1 MSASTFEACL
11 KRFRSTDPTIRRE
24 SAEAL
29 ATLDQSQAV
38 NPLIEGLRDENP
50 GVQEAVVAALIRIGG
65 PRVVSSLVPLLREDV
80 GTRNLALEVLEQTG
94 SAGLDILLPLLSHD
108 DANIRKFIVD
118 ILGKL
123 GDHRAIPPLIAVLQ
137 DREPNVRGAAAE
149 GLGYLRAREAV
160 PQLLGLLDDN
170 EWVVFTVIEALG
182 YIADPAA
189 LPALMV
195 LLKDGSE
202 TVRYV
207 VIEALGKF
215 SDSAACVKPMLD
227 LMPSADRGLRDLLTK
242 NIITLAG
249 TNGLDLQSMVNP
261 DWFVLVLEDAV
272 QADQEDVVMAGI
284 RGFEMIESSAGTVAI
299 LGSLEGVSTRFQARA
314 DEIFEQA
321 GRALLRC
328 ADGSALM
335 AALTS
340 PVERVVSLAA
350 ETLGKLRVRE
360 AVQPLA
366 QLILRHGDRDVRRQ
380 ALKALGRIGDP
391 MAIRFVI
398 SALEDENGHVRA
410 AAATVLGKWI
420 NQSGIEP
427 LCGRLLVEPFADVR
441 VAIVDALCANP
452 HPLISEV
459 LMGLLLNHEREEV
472 REAAARGL
480 GRLRPPAALRPL
492 LDVASDPSWLVR
504 AAIIQAIG
512 RYPVRAAFEALRL
525 ALTDD
530 HEKVR
535 LASLLALTV
544 RQEPEIEEILLVQG
558 LGDSDLWVRYRAA
571 EALGVRRAE
580 AALPALALIAKSDR
594 EPSFLRRM
602 AVEALGQVGDPR
614 AGETLSELMWDHN
627 PDVSAAAAQALDA
640 LQGGGEG
647 DDPWK

>member
-1 MSASTFEACL
+1 VSTSTFEACL
-11 KRFRSTDPTIRRE
+11 KRFRSTDPSIRRE

-38 NPLIEGLRDENP
+38 NPLIDGLRDENP
-50 GVQEAVVAALIRIGG
+50 GVQEAAAAALIRIGG
-65 PRVVSSLVPLLREDV
+65 SRVVSSLVPLLREDV

-108 DANIRKFIVD
+108 DTNIRKFVVD
-118 ILGKL
+118 TLSKL
-123 GDHRAIPPLIAVLQ
+123 GDHRAIAPLIESLQ
-137 DREPNVRGAAAE
+137 DREPNVRGSAAE

-189 LPALMV
+189 LPALMA

-202 TVRYV
+202 TVRYA
-207 VIEALGKF
+207 VIEALGRF
-215 SDSAACVKPMLD
+215 SDSAACVKPMLE
-227 LMPSADRGLRDLLTK
+227 LVSSADRDLRDLLTK
-242 NIITLAG
+242 NLITLAG
-249 TNGLDLQSMVNP
+249 TNGLDLKSMVNP

-284 RGFEMIESSAGTVAI
+284 RGFEIIESSAGTVAI
-299 LGSLEGVSTRFQARA
+299 LGSLEGVSTKFPARA

-328 ADGSALM
+328 ADGSALL

-350 ETLGKLRVRE
+350 ETLGKLRSRE
-360 AVQPLA
+360 AVQSLG

-391 MAIRFVI
+391 TAIRFVTA
-398 SALEDENGHVRA
+398 ALEDEDGHVRTE
-410 AAATVLGKWI
+410 AATVLGKWI

-427 LCGRLLVEPFADVR
+427 LCGRLLLEPFADVR
-441 VAIVDALCANP
+441 AAIVEALCANP
-452 HPLISEV
+452 HPLVSER
-459 LMGLLLNHEREEV
+459 LIGLLDHQREEV

-492 LDVASDPSWLVR
+492 LDVASDPSSLVR
-504 AAIIQAIG
+504 GAIIEAIS

-535 LASLLALTV
+535 LASLLALAV
-544 RQEPEIEEILLVQG
+544 REEPEIEEILLVQG

-571 EALGVRRAE
+571 EALGVRRAT
-580 AALPALALIAKSDR
+580 AALPALARIAKSDH

-602 AVEALGQVGDPR
+602 AVEVLGQLGDLR
-614 AGETLSELMWDHN
+614 AGETISELMWDHN

-640 LQGGGEG
+640 LQGGEEG
-647 DDPWK
+647 ADPWK